1 MLLKLISYL
10 QDELVNKDAGLETN
24 FTHIVGL
31 LGANNITAL
40 AAKLAQLETSLTSEI
55 EEIENKVRNYFQMS
69 KAFL

>member
-24 FTHIVGL
+24 FTQIVGL

-40 AAKLAQLETSLTSEI
+40 AAKLAQLEISLTSEI
-55 EEIENKVRNYFQMS
+55 EEIENKVRNYYQMS
-69 KAFL
+69 KACL